1 MIIRYINRMKHRRTH
16 RRKHQSKRKSVY
28 RSRTRRNRK
37 GGRMAPSQNR
47 MNINM
52 PNNANNEV
60 EDRLGNLINDLQDI
74 VDSINIDEYQKEY
87 YINQILN
94 NLNEA
99 RAINE
104 HFGNQDMEQQIA
116 QRIADVL
123 VKYDPNMRNRKISEA
138 EFGQIINRARRNY
151 INQ

>member
-1 MIIRYINRMKHRRTH
+1 MKHRRTH

>member
-1 MIIRYINRMKHRRTH
+1 MKHRRTH
-16 RRKHQSKRKSVY
+16 NKRKHQSKRKTIR
-28 RSRTRRNRK
+28 RSRTHRNRK

-47 MNINM
+47 MNINI
-52 PNNANNEV
+52 PNNANNGF
-60 EDRLGNLINDLQDI
+60 EDRLGNLINRLQDI
-74 VDSINIDEYQKEY
+74 IDSININEYQKEY

-94 NLNEA
+94 KLNEA

-104 HFGNQDMEQQIA
+104 HFGNEDMEQQIA

-123 VKYDPNMRNRKISEA
+123 IKYDPNMRNREISEA
-138 EFGQIINRARRNY
+138 EFGQIINRARQNY